1 MTIDSSLETDYYYW
15 LLDMV
20 DDEDYPDERYSEVLN
35 KLYTTEFYD
44 LVPNDCNRSEDGL
57 DLRINFASDIGE
69 HAYYVMDVLTEGCS
83 VLEMMVALAAKWED
97 NIAWDPDY
105 GDRTSKWFWIMMDN
119 LGLTFYNDS
128 RYDEDEVENIL
139 QSFLERKYC
148 TDGRGGLFR
157 INNPNIDMTKV
168 EIWLQM
174 NYYFD
179 ENSHLM

>member
-1 MTIDSSLETDYYYW
+1 MIINSSLSDDYYFW
-15 LLDMV
+15 LLDII
-20 DDEDYPDERYSEVLN
+20 DSIAYPDEKYSEVLE
-35 KLYTTEFYD
+35 KLYETEFYD
-44 LVPNDCNRSEDGL
+44 LVPNDINRAEDGYE
-57 DLRINFASDIGE
+57 LRGRFASEIGE
-69 HAYYVMDVLTEGCS
+69 HEYYVMDALYKGCS
-83 VLEMMVALAAKWED
+83 VLEVMIALAMRWEE

-105 GDRTSKWFWIMMDN
+105 GDRTYKWFWIMMDN
-119 LGLTFYNDS
+119 LGLTFYDDEK
-128 RYDEDEVENIL
+128 YDETEVENIL

-179 ENSHLM
+179 ENSNLM